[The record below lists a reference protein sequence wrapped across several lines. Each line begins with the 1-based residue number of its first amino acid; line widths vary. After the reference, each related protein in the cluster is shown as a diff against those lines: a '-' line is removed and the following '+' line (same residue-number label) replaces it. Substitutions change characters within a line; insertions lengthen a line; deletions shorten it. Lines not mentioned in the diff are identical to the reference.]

1 MRIPKR
7 TMNLTETFLG
17 LPGFLMIFLNI
28 LLDDR
33 QPVIKIFLAIVAIGI
48 ILFYLYRYYRK
59 VNLRILTVLFTAFQ
73 IVLLILI
80 AKYFLRAIRNPHPD
94 QNSLNFLYVSFF
106 QFILLLIAALPVV
119 TRVYQHSLCG
129 FLSKLGG
136 KAATLYILALILFA
150 SLITLYSPLTVYFS
164 SWEELN
170 LSSMNLAGW
179 LLSYFFALTI
189 SGIFLYR
196 LIPGEIRVILVTT
209 AVVAAAVFWT
219 YTYLIPG
226 DFGHMDNFQLS
237 EPGSLLHPNRL
248 HQILEVFCLILG
260 VSALIFLLIRFPG
273 KVLAGL
279 VILNLMSFGQFA
291 TNVIGSKAINRNT
304 KNMAMGRDEV
314 LPPYAREL
322 LSFSDEQNV
331 LVIMLDMFSGG
342 TIPAILENNPDIS
355 DGLDGFTW
363 FADSLA
369 VSDNTYASLP
379 AMVGGDLFKPEAEGR
394 GEETKLV
401 EKYAA
406 AFQYFPEFFDS
417 AEWALAYVDPPY
429 RNLTDLESDSTI
441 LIGHSID
448 FLKYRQS
455 IASAESHDVSI
466 STAEYSRIF
475 AVVGLFKGSPF
486 IFKPKIYYGSSWLK
500 TNSGNVKVKHAVENL
515 ALLESLDELSTV
527 TSDRKTFKYLGS
539 LFTHLPWSVDEN
551 GQISKNTVQSISS
564 HIYYPDEDALL
575 INPILPYYTD
585 VKTLNILI
593 EWFDWMRREKIYD
606 KTRIVIVSDHGYS
619 GVDLMT
625 EDDFKVIRNAQGK
638 ILEGTARTHALLL
651 FKDFGEIG
659 SLRTSDLLM
668 TNADTAALATGGLG
682 SLQNKDFSKDR
693 IVNLTPHRPEDNGE
707 YSYTI
712 RARFAVNGSMF
723 EQDNWKDI
731 TSQE

>member
-1 MRIPKR
+1 MRIPER
-7 TMNLTETFLG
+7 TMSLTETFLG
-17 LPGFLMIFLNI
+17 LPGFLMVFLNI

-189 SGIFLYR
+189 SGIFLYC
-196 LIPGEIRVILVTT
+196 LMPKEIRVILVAT

-237 EPGSLLHPNRL
+237 EPGSLLHPNSL
-248 HQILEVFCLILG
+248 HQILEVFGLILG
-260 VSALIFLLIRFPG
+260 VSALIFLLMRFPG
-273 KVLAGL
+273 KVFAGL

-314 LPPYAREL
+314 LPPSAREL

-342 TIPAILENNPDIS
+342 TIPAILENNPDIN
-355 DGLDGFTW
+355 GRTGWLHLVRRH
-363 FADSLA
+363 A
-369 VSDNTYASLP
+369 
-379 AMVGGDLFKPEAEGR
+379 GG
-394 GEETKLV
+394 
-401 EKYAA
+401 
-406 AFQYFPEFFDS
+406 Q
-417 AEWALAYVDPPY
+417 
-429 RNLTDLESDSTI
+429 
-441 LIGHSID
+441 
-448 FLKYRQS
+448 
-455 IASAESHDVSI
+455 
-466 STAEYSRIF
+466 
-475 AVVGLFKGSPF
+475 
-486 IFKPKIYYGSSWLK
+486 
-500 TNSGNVKVKHAVENL
+500 
-515 ALLESLDELSTV
+515 
-527 TSDRKTFKYLGS
+527 
-539 LFTHLPWSVDEN
+539 
-551 GQISKNTVQSISS
+551 
-564 HIYYPDEDALL
+564 
-575 INPILPYYTD
+575 
-585 VKTLNILI
+585 
-593 EWFDWMRREKIYD
+593 
-606 KTRIVIVSDHGYS
+606 
-619 GVDLMT
+619 
-625 EDDFKVIRNAQGK
+625 
-638 ILEGTARTHALLL
+638 
-651 FKDFGEIG
+651 
-659 SLRTSDLLM
+659 
-668 TNADTAALATGGLG
+668 
-682 SLQNKDFSKDR
+682 
-693 IVNLTPHRPEDNGE
+693 
-707 YSYTI
+707 
-712 RARFAVNGSMF
+712 
-723 EQDNWKDI
+723 
-731 TSQE
+731 